1 MWERVRRRAA
11 GVVGPDGRGVDPA
24 GEWPWPVRLTGVTPT
39 GIEVTLRP
47 LTTDD
52 GPAFQSVRRANAAW
66 LEEWDATSPDPDAP
80 ARTFEELVEQYDR
93 DGRAG
98 RALPFAVEVEGR
110 FVGQLSVGSIV
121 LGSFRSCYV
130 GYWVSRAVAGQMV
143 IPTALALAGDHALG
157 TLGLHRLEVN
167 IRPENTASLAV
178 VRKLGFRPR
187 GAAPALP
194 AHRRR
199 VARPPVVRADHR
211 GPRRRDARRPAGADR
226 RAGVGNRREYLW
238 NTVVTTVTC
247 ATHRRGSG
255 ARRGRAPTVVTCS
268 RRRA

>member
-1 MWERVRRRAA
+1 MWERVRRKAA
-11 GVVGPDGRGVDPA
+11 GAIGPDGSGVDPV
-24 GEWPWPVRLTGVTPT
+24 GEWSWPVRLTGMTPT

-93 DGRAG
+93 DARAG

-143 IPTALALAGDHALG
+143 IPTALALAGDHVLG

-178 VRKLGFRPR
+178 VRKLGFRPEGLR
-187 GAAPALP
+187 PHYLHIAGAWRDHLSFALTTEDLAGETLGDRLVRIAAQESGTGVGTVGTQSSQQSLARHTDGGP
-194 AHRRR
+194 AH
-199 VARPPVVRADHR
+199 D
-211 GPRRRDARRPAGADR
+211 G
-226 RAGVGNRREYLW
+226 
-238 NTVVTTVTC
+238 
-247 ATHRRGSG
+247 GSHL
-255 ARRGRAPTVVTCS
+255 PS
-268 RRRA
+268 